1 MQSIVKKISLDLYM
15 PFKPVINL
23 RATTIAKAFV
33 LNATVLAIIAACS
46 IELRNYL
53 DIRKE
58 TKGLTRFQKMGIT
71 MMGTFII
78 GILVYLIARL
88 LLGFGEGLLANPPF
102 SKKLI

>member
-1 MQSIVKKISLDLYM
+1 
-15 PFKPVINL
+15 
-23 RATTIAKAFV
+23 
-33 LNATVLAIIAACS
+33 
-46 IELRNYL
+46 
-53 DIRKE
+53 
-58 TKGLTRFQKMGIT
+58 MGIT